1 MTSELFAAGLISEA
15 ADDQQCYLKDGDPKS
30 DYGQEWPGI
39 AGDGAGRFRPVP
51 TDCSSEAA
59 GAG

>member
-30 DYGQEWPGI
+30 DYGQEWPGSRGTGP
-39 AGDGAGRFRPVP
+39 GDFAP
-51 TDCSSEAA
+51 
-59 GAG
+59 